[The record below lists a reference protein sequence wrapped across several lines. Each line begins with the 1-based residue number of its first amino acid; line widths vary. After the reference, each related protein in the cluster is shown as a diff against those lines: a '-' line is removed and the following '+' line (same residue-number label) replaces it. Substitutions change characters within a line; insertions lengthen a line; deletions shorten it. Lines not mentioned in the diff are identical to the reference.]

1 MHTTQPPNI
10 VLASSSPYR
19 QAILK
24 KFSLP
29 FSTFSPAIDESRLDN
44 ERATDLVERLALEK
58 AMAGMPMFDNAII
71 IGSDQVCVIDEE
83 VLGKPHER
91 DVAIEQLKRASGK
104 QVTFYTGIAVINSET
119 GEHQSDVEPF
129 HVDFREL
136 TEQEIVRYIDIEQP
150 LDCAGSFKCEGLGIA
165 LFNAMHGRDPN
176 TLVGLPLIRLREMLE
191 KEGIR
196 VI

>member
-1 MHTTQPPNI
+1 MHTTQPPKI

-19 QAILK
+19 QAIFK
-24 KFSLP
+24 KFALP
-29 FSTFSPAIDESRLDN
+29 FTAFAPAIDESRHDN
-44 ERATDLVERLALEK
+44 ERATDMVERLALEK
-58 AMAGMPMFDNAII
+58 AMAGMPLFDNALI

-91 DVAIEQLKRASGK
+91 EVAIEQLKRASGK
-104 QVTFYTGIAVINSET
+104 QVTFYTGIALINSDT

-136 TEQEIVRYIDIEQP
+136 TEQEIVRYIDKELP

-191 KEGIR
+191 KEGVS